1 MRSEGIQSPG
11 NQQGSQSLHQEQP
24 HLGKALMQAL
34 VAWLI
39 VGVLARPARPLGQ
52 LQSLEK
58 GREGEAAEG
67 GLSVAVDLLRHI
79 LAW

>member
-1 MRSEGIQSPG
+1 M
-11 NQQGSQSLHQEQP
+11 L
-24 HLGKALMQAL
+24 ALEAKLM
-34 VAWLI
+34 
-39 VGVLARPARPLGQ
+39 VGAMARPRRPLGQ